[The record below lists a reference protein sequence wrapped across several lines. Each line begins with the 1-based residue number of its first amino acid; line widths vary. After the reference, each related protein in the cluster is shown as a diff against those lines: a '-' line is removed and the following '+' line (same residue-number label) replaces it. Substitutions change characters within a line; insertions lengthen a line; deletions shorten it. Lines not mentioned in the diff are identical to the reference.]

1 MLRNTFNNEIASLLA
16 EDNWLLAQ
24 EEYDRQEN
32 LNWESRFGLV
42 SGYMSSRGSE
52 ICATSR
58 PTLPATYIHGIFD
71 RSEAFMRELANMPDW
86 AKLKV
91 YVNRQPIGV
100 ETEGLEDYLRAL
112 DMKNGLLASHYTV
125 SDASG
130 ARIRV
135 ESLKLLSRAHPQCG
149 LIRLYLTPL
158 DSDAHF
164 ELENLIDGTV
174 TNFIDYPRFR
184 TRHFEITENGKGKL
198 GVYMECHTRDF
209 KTPVG
214 IGACV
219 EGEGISSRA
228 IKPYGEVACEFFD
241 LHAKKGQTVRVDK
254 FAAIATGRD
263 TDGVK
268 WRVTRLL
275 EEVTTRGAD
284 AEIKMHID
292 KYQELWRMADL
303 EIEGDDKM
311 QKAMRFN
318 IFHLMSTPNP
328 YDDRVNIGPKL
339 MHGEEY
345 GGHAY
350 WDTELFCLPFFT
362 WVFPKIARNLVNY
375 RGHLLDAAR
384 RNARDNGYLGAKY
397 PWESADTGD
406 EECPSWSV
414 EYDGT
419 CTRCYVAD
427 YEHHVTSAVAFGLVD
442 YVRVTGDRSLFEEFG
457 LELLLETARFWSSR
471 MVWSDKKQA
480 YEILQVTG
488 PDEWHEPVDNN
499 YYTNRMAV
507 WNIHT
512 AVDELKAMQKSRPDL
527 AAAIC
532 QKIALT
538 DDEINL
544 WLDRA
549 AKIYLPDTT
558 GVIEQFEGYFDIPDA
573 VITQWDD
580 KAMPIMP
587 ESCVGKERKDHPIL
601 KQADVVML
609 MKLLPDELSLEV
621 QRLNYDYY
629 EKRTLH
635 RSSLSPSAH
644 AQVGVQL
651 GLDERAYQY
660 LERSSYV
667 DIDNNQRN
675 LREGLHAA
683 SIGGTWQA
691 IVMGYCGMH
700 LDKEGELAFSPKLPE
715 RWNKVRF
722 RINWRGK
729 DKLVTIENNQVEISD
744 LK

>member
-1 MLRNTFNNEIASLLA
+1 MLRNKFNQEIASLLA
-16 EDNWLLAQ
+16 QDNWLLAQ
-24 EEYDRQEN
+24 EEYDREEN
-32 LNWESRFGLV
+32 LNWESRFTLV

-52 ICATSR
+52 ICGTSN

-91 YVNRQPIGV
+91 YVKRQPIGV
-100 ETEGLEDYLRAL
+100 ETKGMQDYIRVL
-112 DMKNGLLASHYTV
+112 DMKNGLLASGYTV
-125 SDASG
+125 RDKSG

-158 DSDAHF
+158 DKDTQF

-174 TNFIDYPRFR
+174 TNFMDYPRFR
-184 TRHFEITENGKGKL
+184 TRHFEISENGQGKL
-198 GVYMECHTRDF
+198 GVYMQCHTRDF

-219 EGEGISSRA
+219 ESEKISSRA
-228 IKPYGEVACEFFD
+228 IKSYGEVACEFFD
-241 LHAKKGQTVRVDK
+241 LYAKKDETVRVDK

-275 EEVTTRGAD
+275 EDITTRGAE
-284 AEIKMHID
+284 AEINAHIN
-292 KYQELWRMADL
+292 KYQELWHMGDL
-303 EIEGDDKM
+303 EIEGDENM

-328 YDDRVNIGPKL
+328 YDDRVNVGPKL

-345 GGHAY
+345 GGHAF

-362 WVFPKIARNLVNY
+362 WVFPEIARNLVSY

-406 EECPSWSV
+406 EECPSWTV

-419 CTRCYVAD
+419 CYRCYVAD
-427 YEHHVTSAVAFGLVD
+427 YEHHVTSAVAYGLVD
-442 YVRVTGDRSLFEEFG
+442 YVRVTGDKSLFEDFG

-471 MVWSDKKQA
+471 MTWSNEKHA

-507 WNIHT
+507 WNIRT
-512 AVDELKAMQKSRPDL
+512 AVDELKAMQKAQPVL
-527 AAAIC
+527 AQAIC
-532 QKIALT
+532 RKIALT
-538 DDEINL
+538 DVEIKV

-549 AKIYLPDTT
+549 AKIYLPDTS

-573 VITQWDD
+573 YVTQWDD
-580 KAMPIMP
+580 KGMPLMP
-587 ESCVGKERKDHPIL
+587 ESCVGKERKNHPIL

-635 RSSLSPSAH
+635 RSSLSPSVH

-651 GLDERAYQY
+651 DLDERAYQY
-660 LERSSYV
+660 LERSCYV
-667 DIDNNQRN
+667 DIENNQRN

-683 SIGGTWQA
+683 STGGTWQA

-700 LDKEGELAFSPKLPE
+700 LDKKGELAFNPKLPKQ
-715 RWNKVRF
+715 WSKVRF
-722 RINWRGK
+722 RIKWRGQN
-729 DKLVTIENNQVEISD
+729 KLITIENNQATVSD
-744 LK
+744 LA